1 MSLALRAERG
11 GGGGR
16 DYVVTVE
23 SRDRFGNASR
33 RTTAVGVPA
42 DRR

>member
-1 MSLALRAERG
+1 
-11 GGGGR
+11 
-16 DYVVTVE
+16 VE

-42 DRR
+42 AGQ